1 MSETLDS
8 DNGLFSLS
16 DEIIKL
22 KLHQLI
28 NPIPEGFKRTF
39 EKDPKNLVFIM
50 TNEDPL
56 MSIGGNMNLKQN
68 QINYRVKIPHI
79 FQP

>member
-8 DNGLFSLS
+8 DIGIS
-16 DEIIKL
+16 DEVLKL

-28 NPIPEGFKRTF
+28 NPMPEGFKRTF

-56 MSIGGNMNLKQN
+56 MSIGREIKIKSN
-68 QINYRVKIPHI
+68 QINYRV
-79 FQP
+79 